1 MATETAFRPY
11 VDQEYCQSMNLKG
24 GTGRSFGPA
33 KSFQVSNAPLTTP
46 RRALGDLGNTIQ
58 PGTAKGRKGPLM
70 KPSKLC
76 GKTPL
81 ATKIIQ
87 DQKGTSSIKGR
98 PLLQQICS
106 AGLNNKKRATSHI
119 KTKGKQKVKSLED
132 GQKEVM
138 YPFADKD
145 DMLSRPNYV
154 TTMLKNVGSLYH
166 GCMFQPYT
174 VTDFDLENSA
184 SSFIHFES
192 ERRPSEEQ
200 CYMDCLPFEGDLD
213 SMTQELCSHSLPE
226 IKLPPVDIDSL
237 GLDL

>member
-11 VDQEYCQSMNLKG
+11 DQENCQSMDLKG

-76 GKTPL
+76 G
-81 ATKIIQ
+81 
-87 DQKGTSSIKGR
+87 TSSIKGQ

-106 AGLNNKKRATSHI
+106 GLNNKKRATSHI

-138 YPFADKD
+138 YPFTDKD

-154 TTMLKNVGSLYH
+154 TTMLKTVGSLYH

-174 VTDFDLENSA
+174 VTDFDLENSE

-200 CYMDCLPFEGDLD
+200 CFMDFLPFEGDLD

-226 IKLPPVDIDSL
+226 LPPVDIDSL